1 MKNRNWI
8 VEDSKEEV
16 RSKAQELLD
25 EVKDKRK
32 LKKYKLVQIDDK
44 TFKEVEIKE

>member
-1 MKNRNWI
+1 MKNSNWI

-25 EVKDKRK
+25 EVKEKRK
-32 LKKYKLVQIDDK
+32 LKKYKLVQVDDK
-44 TFKEVEIKE
+44 TFKEIEITD